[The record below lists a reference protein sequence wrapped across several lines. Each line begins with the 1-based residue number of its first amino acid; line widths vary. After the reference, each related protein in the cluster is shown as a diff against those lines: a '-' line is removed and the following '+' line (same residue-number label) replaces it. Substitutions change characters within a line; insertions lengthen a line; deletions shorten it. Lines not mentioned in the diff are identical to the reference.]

1 MNKFWLK
8 KFGDYLAI
16 ILLAIFLSIYIVE
29 LGIFDLC
36 FFLLLGFGLAIFD
49 LLKSE
54 WVIANS
60 EDVL

>member
-16 ILLAIFLSIYIVE
+16 VLLAIFLSIYIVE

-54 WVIANS
+54 
-60 EDVL
+60 